1 MAGNLGDVIFV
12 AGAAK
17 LYLATLS
24 SLDNNPVSLPVQD
37 IGHPNGIA
45 FDPFDN
51 HLYWTD
57 HSRGIVKRAS
67 LAGLKQEIIHS
78 GVDKPYGIALDLLA
92 ENVYW
97 ISGTQQNI
105 KVSKLNGNYSKV
117 LISNL
122 KAYDIALDNT
132 RG

>member
-1 MAGNLGDVIFV
+1 M
-12 AGAAK
+12 
-17 LYLATLS
+17 
-24 SLDNNPVSLPVQD
+24 
-37 IGHPNGIA
+37 GHTNGIA

-51 HLYWTD
+51 RLYWTD
-57 HSRGIVKRAS
+57 YSRGIVTRAS
-67 LAGLKQEIIHS
+67 LGGQNQEIIHS
-78 GVDKPYGIALDLLA
+78 GVDKPYGIALDLVA

>member
-17 LYLATLS
+17 FYLATLS
-24 SLDNNPVSLPVQD
+24 SLDNKPVSLQVQD

-51 HLYWTD
+51 RLYWTD
-57 HSRGIVKRAS
+57 YSRGIVTRAS
-67 LAGLKQEIIHS
+67 LTGQNQEIIHS
-78 GVDKPYGIALDLLA
+78 GVDEPYGIALDLVA

-97 ISGTQQNI
+97 ISGTRQNI

-117 LISNL
+117 LISSL